1 MSVGA
6 GTGTPITGTTY
17 GTVARLR
24 AEHLPQVTTGAT
36 NDALLLQMLDTA
48 TAFVNDALGF
58 AFTGYAVAAKRKF
71 QHDAARTWLRLP
83 YYQAGTLTTLG
94 RCASTDST
102 TNAYD
107 YDSDDYEI
115 EADDH
120 TMLYADGGWPA
131 GRYEATAAWGY
142 GTAPESIVKITMQ
155 LAADLWAG
163 RDVRS
168 QSNAAGVEGP
178 GQVTVQR
185 AFTWQQYQTIQTVRR
200 QYGQTGTA

>member
-1 MSVGA
+1 MTIAGVSISSSV
-6 GTGTPITGTTY
+6 Y
-17 GTVARLR
+17 GTLARLR
-24 AEHLPQVTTGAT
+24 AEHLPQVTAGAT
-36 NDALLLQMLDTA
+36 NDALLTQMLESA

-58 AFTGYAVAAKRKF
+58 AFTGYAASAERKF
-71 QHDAARTWLRLP
+71 ERNAARTWLHLP
-83 YYQAGTLTTLG
+83 YYEAGSLTALG
-94 RCASTDST
+94 RRSSTDST

-107 YDSDDYEI
+107 YDADEYEI

-120 TMLYADGGWPA
+120 TALYSDGGWPA
-131 GRYEATAAWGY
+131 GRYVATAKWGY
-142 GTAPESIVKITMQ
+142 GAAPESIVKITMQ

-168 QSNAAGVEGP
+168 QSNVAGVEGP

-200 QYGQTGTA
+200 QYGLTGTA